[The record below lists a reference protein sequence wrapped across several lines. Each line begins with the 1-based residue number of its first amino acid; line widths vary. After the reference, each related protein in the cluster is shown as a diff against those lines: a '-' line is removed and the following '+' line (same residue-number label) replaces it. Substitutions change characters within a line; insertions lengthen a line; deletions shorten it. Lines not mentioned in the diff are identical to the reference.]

1 MRASQLHYENGKGY
15 DVIDFISDY
24 GLNFNTG
31 NVVKYLSRA
40 GKKPGNAE
48 LQDLRKALDYLT
60 REIEIKEAANSSL
73 LEKTCQ

>member
-48 LQDLRKALDYLT
+48 LNLFKM
-60 REIEIKEAANSSL
+60 E
-73 LEKTCQ
+73 